1 MARILLIE
9 DDALLRGTLTQML
22 AHDGHQVTE
31 ATDGEQGLQRFDAA
45 RTELVIT
52 DILMPGMDGTQV
64 IVALRQRRADLPV
77 IAISGGRRVLSS
89 QFNLETATLVGAT
102 CLLAKPFD
110 RVALQSAVRQALA
123 HTGH

>member
-52 DILMPGMDGTQV
+52 DILMP
-64 IVALRQRRADLPV
+64 RADLPV

>member
-1 MARILLIE
+1 
-9 DDALLRGTLTQML
+9 
-22 AHDGHQVTE
+22 
-31 ATDGEQGLQRFDAA
+31 
-45 RTELVIT
+45 
-52 DILMPGMDGTQV
+52 
-64 IVALRQRRADLPV
+64 V